1 MKIINKYHK
10 NQIIFFVNKCKL
22 LIRPTTNSEN
32 KIGIMN
38 RGNSCYINSIIQ
50 NLIHIPIFL
59 RESLKNIEE
68 IKTMPMSISY
78 KFLNIYENLL

>member
-38 RGNSCYINSIIQ
+38 RGNSCYINSIIYC
-50 NLIHIPIFL
+50 F
-59 RESLKNIEE
+59 NI
-68 IKTMPMSISY
+68 
-78 KFLNIYENLL
+78 